1 MRLKDKSIVITGAGS
16 GLGREAALLF
26 ASEGARIV
34 VTDKIQA
41 RVEKVVAEINETGGT
56 CVGLQADVTLEPDME
71 AACRLAVE
79 QFGQLD
85 VMFANAGVPPV
96 GFGTTP
102 FEEFTEEAWDDVNNV
117 VLKGVFFAAKHAV
130 RMMKTSGGGN
140 IVVTTSAA
148 GSVAYPGFFAY
159 GAGKAGAN
167 QLVKSL
173 SLDLGRYNIRINA
186 LAPVHGMSV
195 NFAMEPEADVLGLS
209 YEEAALGQSGEPW
222 DPRTSPIPLKV
233 PRPPLLRDH
242 ALLALFLASDDSQYM
257 SGVVI
262 PSADGGTLSKVAMTF
277 EESWEEDLAP
287 RADSH

>member
-1 MRLKDKSIVITGAGS
+1 MRLKDKSIVITGSGS

-41 RVEKVVAEINETGGT
+41 RVDQVVAEIVDQGGS
-56 CVGLQADVTLEPDME
+56 CIGRQADVTVEADME
-71 AACRLAVE
+71 AACGVAME
-79 QFGQLD
+79 HFGRLD

-96 GFGTTP
+96 GFGATP
-102 FEEFTEEAWDDVNNV
+102 FDEFTEQAWDDVNDV

-130 RMMKTSGGGN
+130 RVMKPTGGGN

-148 GSVAYPGFFAY
+148 GSAAYPGFFAY

-195 NFAMEPEADVLGLS
+195 NFAMEPEAEVLGLS
-209 YEEAALGQSGEPW
+209 YEEAALGQSGDPW

-233 PRPPLLRDH
+233 PRPPGLRDH

-262 PSADGGTLSKVAMTF
+262 PSADGGTLSRVAMTF
-277 EESWEEDLAP
+277 EENWEEDLEP
-287 RADSH
+287 RPDR